1 MTPAAREVW
10 LAILFELLIM
20 QQDIRDSQRHTTG
33 TMHNI

>member
-10 LAILFELLIM
+10 LAILYELIIM

>member
-10 LAILFELLIM
+10 MAILFELIIM
-20 QQDIRDSQRHTTG
+20 QQDIRDSHRHTTG

>member
-10 LAILFELLIM
+10 LAILYELIIT
-20 QQDIRDSQRHTTG
+20 QQNIRDSQRHTTG

>member
-1 MTPAAREVW
+1 MTPAAQQVW
-10 LAILFELLIM
+10 LAILYELIIM